1 MRYLIKKN
9 QIPIN
14 MNKKLKIKIALVLG
28 TRPEIIR
35 LSEVIKKLKK
45 NVNLILIHT
54 NQNYDYNLNNIF
66 FKDLDLPKPNYFFD
80 LKRKKLSDQIS
91 EILVNTE
98 KVLLKEKP
106 DAFVVLG
113 DTNSALSAY
122 VAKRLK
128 IPIFHIEAG
137 NRSYDPNVPEEI
149 NRKIVDH
156 LSDINIVYSALAKEN
171 LIRENFGLDRIFH
184 LGSPLYE
191 VYKKN
196 TKLISNSKILKKLN
210 ITKDNYIL
218 VSIHRDENLEIK
230 NNFTKVLKLLD
241 FLNKKKEK
249 IIFST
254 HPRTQKKIKKK
265 YKNIFFHK
273 PFSYSEYNLLQI
285 NAKIVLSDSGSLTE
299 ESSILK
305 LKSINLRSTYER
317 QEGMKKGISP
327 MINFDI
333 NKIQNMMDY
342 YERSSRSL
350 EELDEYKAPSFSDN
364 FYKILISYVDYVNKY
379 LWYK

>member
-1 MRYLIKKN
+1 
-9 QIPIN
+9 